1 MRQKAVDEAKKSET
15 TTNRGWKD
23 RLRSK
28 SNNDLLQS
36 AASAHDSRPGTSHL
50 DRLGTGLSRLGST
63 ARDETENRK
72 SIKDSSGTGSRRN
85 TLKHPASTGTL
96 IPDVRRM
103 TGADLSGSMTPESL
117 AFLERQETILKRK
130 TLEEAAASVQQLQH
144 RKSQLE
150 VLAPGPGSNI
160 SRPRTPRLSGT
171 PGATLTPKGDVTPVR
186 RGSETPSLAAVNAAG
201 GGGAGSQLQQPA
213 PVAAPLKKG
222 ENRLSVNTYARY
234 GASGNGFD
242 FNGFQQRPADG
253 DEDRVRRQLE
263 REKERA
269 EAYLERRRMREEGL
283 RLADEEDVTAF
294 PEMRE
299 KVGGDGEGERVKAG
313 QPSKRKRTEE
323 ARDASTTTTTTNPAQ
338 QHPRKRARPSTTT
351 AASKAPRES
360 QPDIAPS
367 KRISKATSSARAVPS
382 TASRKRKST
391 TTTTTTTDPSP
402 NNPFPTSQQR
412 QQQQP
417 SKQYQYL
424 KPRTH
429 RIPAS
434 VIASKWQPLPA
445 AAQQYVRALFA
456 AAARDV
462 PLRRESER
470 RRVEVE
476 ETVGRV
482 VRRLE
487 KRVLGMGFP
496 PLGKFG
502 APRTGGGGSG
512 CFSLEA
518 LVERMAGLE
527 AQVTGNLHAVELL
540 EEAVEREEAGLE
552 RERRAVGRL
561 EGNGMQEERGWRERD
576 KKAHPLLATALT
588 QGDGHVVDDAES
600 IGLVTSMVPL
610 DDALEEEV
618 DEELGPLLEQ
628 LKSHVESI
636 QGNGIQV
643 AGVADAIVGAQASL
657 DGALARFEGLQT
669 G

>member
-1 MRQKAVDEAKKSET
+1 MQDDAQALLHTKSRSSRTSKKEKPSRPQSVPLKSDSSVQTKRRSLKARSDSPDSPTSATSGPMSESSDTIQPSRPKSTYIPQAASKGLVVTATPEAVKRSSVHKLSHVVLDHYLHSVPTNDSLSSAVTSPLTPNFDLSVKEPRNIKPTANFSVKDLTELQQAANDHMAALASRNNFQSSGVMLQANLHDANRRSKRLSQRGLRDQAVPIAEEATEGKKARPQSSASLSFLSGRPKSSGQGLDDEMPMGMDAPLQPLKMPNRPWTSHHKGSQTSNSDTAIDDSRNASQRRASHRLSGTQAYQPTTGNLSTSDESSTTANKKKQLAMRQKAVDEAKKSET

-171 PGATLTPKGDVTPVR
+171 PGATLTPKRDVTPVR

-299 KVGGDGEGERVKAG
+299 KVGGEGEGERVKV
-313 QPSKRKRTEE
+313 KK
-323 ARDASTTTTTTNPAQ
+323 
-338 QHPRKRARPSTTT
+338 
-351 AASKAPRES
+351 
-360 QPDIAPS
+360 
-367 KRISKATSSARAVPS
+367 
-382 TASRKRKST
+382 SR
-391 TTTTTTTDPSP
+391 
-402 NNPFPTSQQR
+402 
-412 QQQQP
+412 
-417 SKQYQYL
+417 
-424 KPRTH
+424 
-429 RIPAS
+429 
-434 VIASKWQPLPA
+434 
-445 AAQQYVRALFA
+445 
-456 AAARDV
+456 
-462 PLRRESER
+462 
-470 RRVEVE
+470 
-476 ETVGRV
+476 
-482 VRRLE
+482 
-487 KRVLGMGFP
+487 
-496 PLGKFG
+496 
-502 APRTGGGGSG
+502 G
-512 CFSLEA
+512 CC
-518 LVERMAGLE
+518 GL
-527 AQVTGNLHAVELL
+527 
-540 EEAVEREEAGLE
+540 
-552 RERRAVGRL
+552 
-561 EGNGMQEERGWRERD
+561 W
-576 KKAHPLLATALT
+576 
-588 QGDGHVVDDAES
+588 
-600 IGLVTSMVPL
+600 
-610 DDALEEEV
+610 
-618 DEELGPLLEQ
+618 
-628 LKSHVESI
+628 
-636 QGNGIQV
+636 
-643 AGVADAIVGAQASL
+643 
-657 DGALARFEGLQT
+657 
-669 G
+669 

>member
-1 MRQKAVDEAKKSET
+1 
-15 TTNRGWKD
+15 
-23 RLRSK
+23 
-28 SNNDLLQS
+28 
-36 AASAHDSRPGTSHL
+36 AAAAHDSRWGTSHL
-50 DRLGTGLSRLGST
+50 DRFGTGLSRLGST
-63 ARDETENRK
+63 AQDKSENRK

-130 TLEEAAASVQQLQH
+130 TLEGAAASVQQLQH

-150 VLAPGPGSNI
+150 VLAPGPSSNI

-171 PGATLTPKGDVTPVR
+171 PGATSTPKGDVTPVG

-213 PVAAPLKKG
+213 PVAAPLKKD
-222 ENRLSVNTYARY
+222 ENRLSANMYSRY
-234 GASGNGFD
+234 RAAGNGFD

-263 REKERA
+263 REKERG
-269 EAYLERRRMREEGL
+269 EAYLERRRMREEEL

-294 PEMRE
+294 PEVRE
-299 KVGGDGEGERVKAG
+299 KVGGEGEGERVKNG

-323 ARDASTTTTTTNPAQ
+323 ARDASTTTTTTNLAQ

-351 AASKAPRES
+351 TASKAPRES

-367 KRISKATSSARAVPS
+367 KRISKATSSACAAVPS

-391 TTTTTTTDPSP
+391 TTTTTTTTTDHSP
-402 NNPFPTSQQR
+402 KKPIPTSQQR

-445 AAQQYVRALFA
+445 AAQQHVRALFA

-476 ETVGRV
+476 ETVGRA

-496 PLGKFG
+496 LLGKSG
-502 APRTGGGGSG
+502 ARRIGGGGSG

-552 RERRAVGRL
+552 SERRAVGRL
-561 EGNGMQEERGWRERD
+561 EGNGRQEERGWRERN
-576 KKAHPLLATALT
+576 KQAHPLLATALAE
-588 QGDGHVVDDAES
+588 GNGHVVDDAES
-600 IGLVTSMVPL
+600 IGLVTSTVPL
-610 DDALEEEV
+610 DDTLEEEV
-618 DEELGPLLEQ
+618 DEGLGPLMEQ

-636 QGNGIQV
+636 QGNGMQV

-657 DGALARFEGLQT
+657 NGALARFEGLQAR
-669 G
+669 